1 MADPTFSE
9 DFIAHTKKMIAEL
22 RAELAP
28 YEDGSAEARR
38 GQDSQGMTLTLDL
51 IAQMKREIMA
61 FEDSLARHGKKTD
74 A

>member
-9 DFIAHTKKMIAEL
+9 DFIAHTKKMIVEL

-51 IAQMKREIMA
+51 IAQMKREILA
-61 FEDSLARHGKKTD
+61 LEESLTRHGKSD

>member
-1 MADPTFSE
+1 MADTTFSD

-28 YEDGSAEARR
+28 YEDGSAEAR
-38 GQDSQGMTLTLDL
+38 GQDGQGGALTLDL
-51 IAQMKREIMA
+51 IAQMKREIVA
-61 FEDSLARHGKKTD
+61 LEESLARHGKNG

>member
-61 FEDSLARHGKKTD
+61 LEDSLARHGEND